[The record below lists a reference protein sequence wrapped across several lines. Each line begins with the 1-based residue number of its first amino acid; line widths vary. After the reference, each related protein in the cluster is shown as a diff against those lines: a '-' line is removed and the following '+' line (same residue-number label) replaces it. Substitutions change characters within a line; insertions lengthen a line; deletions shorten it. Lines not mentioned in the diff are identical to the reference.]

1 MNSLIVPAA
10 LVLFSLLS
18 KKSAAATPV
27 TGAVVPASGAVPLY
41 AQSANPSEVTVQGS
55 QSVVTALPSPV
66 ANPSA
71 PPTIT
76 SSSSTPVSSLPTAIT
91 SPTAS
96 PIAPLSVSAPIGAY
110 GTGGTHTGGV
120 STVTKLF

>member
-18 KKSAAATPV
+18 KKSATAPEV
-27 TGAVVPASGAVPLY
+27 TGAVIPASGAVPLY

-55 QSVVTALPSPV
+55 QSGVTALPNPV
-66 ANPSA
+66 APPS
-71 PPTIT
+71 P
-76 SSSSTPVSSLPTAIT
+76 TPVSSLPTVIT

-96 PIAPLSVSAPIGAY
+96 PSAPTGAY
-110 GTGGTHTGGV
+110 GGGTIHRVGV

>member
-18 KKSAAATPV
+18 KKSAAAPEV
-27 TGAVVPASGAVPLY
+27 TGAVIPASGAVPLY

-55 QSVVTALPSPV
+55 QSDVTALPNPV
-66 ANPSA
+66 ANPHPYTFPRLRIA
-71 PPTIT
+71 PP
-76 SSSSTPVSSLPTAIT
+76 SPTPVSSLPTVIT

-96 PIAPLSVSAPIGAY
+96 PSAPTGAY
-110 GTGGTHTGGV
+110 GGGTIHRVGV